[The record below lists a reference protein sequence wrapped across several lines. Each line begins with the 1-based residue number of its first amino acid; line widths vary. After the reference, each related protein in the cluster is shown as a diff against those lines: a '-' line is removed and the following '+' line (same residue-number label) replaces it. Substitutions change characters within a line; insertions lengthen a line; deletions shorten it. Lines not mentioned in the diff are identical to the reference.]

1 MSSIINRT
9 RERFFDYSLV
19 SVIRL
24 LRFSF
29 FFETKR
35 FSFVLLIIQ
44 KFSSSFFFVFSIP
57 FYIYTTLLLLLLSH
71 FVVVVSD
78 TKQND
83 GRVASGRKKT
93 DEKEMRAIPRTSWS
107 STAGGDQTTACTET
121 SATTNGMMT
130 TTSKKKLKVLCL
142 HSFRTSADI
151 MKIQLA
157 MGGWDKHVED
167 STEFMCIDGIFPA
180 TGEPPEDVK
189 LAFPNRGSFQ
199 WYDADRNTET
209 GKMEYKGIVESAK
222 FVDEI
227 VKREGIDGL
236 LGFSQGA
243 TLIGEMLKRSSES
256 AGDDIEGSQEEAMR
270 MKSLRFAVL
279 ISGMPSRADETLS
292 EQMCSISERSS
303 INNGRTVGASI
314 PTLHVV
320 GQQDRAIPPAL
331 TKLMC
336 KDFGEKAVLLEH
348 EKGHVI
354 PKVLPPNEI
363 GEKVKKFFDERF
375 MEKNSNARL

>member
-1 MSSIINRT
+1 MR
-9 RERFFDYSLV
+9 SL
-19 SVIRL
+19 
-24 LRFSF
+24 
-29 FFETKR
+29 
-35 FSFVLLIIQ
+35 
-44 KFSSSFFFVFSIP
+44 
-57 FYIYTTLLLLLLSH
+57 
-71 FVVVVSD
+71 
-78 TKQND
+78 
-83 GRVASGRKKT
+83 
-93 DEKEMRAIPRTSWS
+93 PRTSWS
-107 STAGGDQTTACTET
+107 SLPDVVASCENTTSNTTSPTIQTTTGN
-121 SATTNGMMT
+121 SYNNNNTNN
-130 TTSKKKLKVLCL
+130 KKLKVLCL

-151 MKIQLA
+151 VKLQLA

-199 WYDADRNTET
+199 WYDADRNAET

-292 EQMCSISERSS
+292 EQMCSMSERNS
-303 INNGRTVGASI
+303 INNGRTIGASI

-331 TKLMC
+331 TTLMC
-336 KDFGEKAVLLEH
+336 KDFGEKAALIEH

>member
-1 MSSIINRT
+1 M
-9 RERFFDYSLV
+9 
-19 SVIRL
+19 
-24 LRFSF
+24 
-29 FFETKR
+29 
-35 FSFVLLIIQ
+35 
-44 KFSSSFFFVFSIP
+44 
-57 FYIYTTLLLLLLSH
+57 TT
-71 FVVVVSD
+71 
-78 TKQND
+78 T
-83 GRVASGRKKT
+83 
-93 DEKEMRAIPRTSWS
+93 
-107 STAGGDQTTACTET
+107 
-121 SATTNGMMT
+121 T

-199 WYDADRNTET
+199 WYDADRNAET

-279 ISGMPSRADETLS
+279 ICDSYAARHAQRKKKKENIPRVSTILDPQNLPQRRSYKCLHLRHDEKVYRIDETF
-292 EQMCSISERSS
+292 
-303 INNGRTVGASI
+303 AK
-314 PTLHVV
+314 
-320 GQQDRAIPPAL
+320 DR
-331 TKLMC
+331 
-336 KDFGEKAVLLEH
+336 
-348 EKGHVI
+348 
-354 PKVLPPNEI
+354 
-363 GEKVKKFFDERF
+363 
-375 MEKNSNARL
+375 

>member
-1 MSSIINRT
+1 M
-9 RERFFDYSLV
+9 
-19 SVIRL
+19 
-24 LRFSF
+24 
-29 FFETKR
+29 
-35 FSFVLLIIQ
+35 
-44 KFSSSFFFVFSIP
+44 
-57 FYIYTTLLLLLLSH
+57 LLSH

-279 ISGMPSRADETLS
+279 ISGMPSRADKTLS